1 MNDRVDEG
9 DIKGSIDT
17 ITIGQTETILKQMK
31 KSICKITLPTK
42 TGTGF
47 FCKLEY
53 KGTEIKTLITNYHV
67 IDDKFIKSNKN
78 VKIELNNQKIIKMI
92 NINEN
97 KIIYSSK
104 NKEYDIVIIKLGKED
119 DVEDID
125 YLEIDDN
132 LLNTNSEY
140 AYNDSSIYVLHY
152 PLGKEAIVSYGYGI
166 TMKNYNIIHKCK
178 TIFGSSGSPILNL
191 STNKVI
197 GIHKSYAK
205 GHNCNVGIFLKKP
218 IIEMKKNLNRYFSKA
233 QFNKNNNKREK
244 KGEIRKVNSFIINYL
259 DINNDN
265 KKVINKDESPK
276 DNTRRKYC
284 VTPIKNSD
292 TNTYDIKLKNINN
305 VFNRDKSSRNYK
317 INLAKNDNN
326 KNDPLKKDN
335 SIRNIIPNL
344 NINDEIK
351 KNNLALNIYNIN
363 NYKHIFG
370 IYNTNPNTNKNNLN
384 NNEKNKD
391 NTTTNNIHRYNY
403 NHNHRFH
410 EIKYSNSQLNVL
422 SQKNKSTKQNK
433 IMNFNFV
440 PSTPA

>member
-1 MNDRVDEG
+1 MNDGVDEG

-178 TIFGSSGSPILNL
+178 TTFGSSGSPILNL

>member
-1 MNDRVDEG
+1 MNDGVDEG

-140 AYNDSSIYVLHY
+140 AYNDNSIYILHY
-152 PLGKEAIVSYGYGI
+152 PLGKEVIVSYGYGI

-205 GHNCNVGIFLKKP
+205 GHNCNAGTFLKKP

>member
-1 MNDRVDEG
+1 MNDGVDEG

-152 PLGKEAIVSYGYGI
+152 PLGKEVIVSYGYGI

-205 GHNCNVGIFLKKP
+205 GHNCNAGTFLKKP

>member
-1 MNDRVDEG
+1 MNDGVDEG

-152 PLGKEAIVSYGYGI
+152 PLGKEVIVSYGYGI

-178 TIFGSSGSPILNL
+178 TTFGSSGSPILNL

>member
-1 MNDRVDEG
+1 MNDGVDEG

-152 PLGKEAIVSYGYGI
+152 PLGKEVIVSYGYGI

-205 GHNCNVGIFLKKP
+205 GHNCNAGTFLKKP

-292 TNTYDIKLKNINN
+292 KNTYDIKLKNINN

>member
-152 PLGKEAIVSYGYGI
+152 PLGKEVIVSYGYGI

-335 SIRNIIPNL
+335 SIRDIIPNL

>member
-1 MNDRVDEG
+1 MNDGVDEG

-140 AYNDSSIYVLHY
+140 AYNDSSIYILHY
-152 PLGKEAIVSYGYGI
+152 PLGKEVLVSFGYGI

-178 TIFGSSGSPILNL
+178 TTFGSSGSPILNL

-205 GHNCNVGIFLKKP
+205 THNCNAGTFLKKP

-233 QFNKNNNKREK
+233 QFNKNNNKSEK
-244 KGEIRKVNSFIINYL
+244 KGEIRKVNSFIINCL
-259 DINNDN
+259 DKNNDN
-265 KKVINKDESPK
+265 KKVINKNESPK
-276 DNTRRKYC
+276 DNTRKKYS

-351 KNNLALNIYNIN
+351 KIIWL
-363 NYKHIFG
+363 
-370 IYNTNPNTNKNNLN
+370 
-384 NNEKNKD
+384 
-391 NTTTNNIHRYNY
+391 
-403 NHNHRFH
+403 
-410 EIKYSNSQLNVL
+410 
-422 SQKNKSTKQNK
+422 
-433 IMNFNFV
+433 
-440 PSTPA
+440 

>member
-1 MNDRVDEG
+1 
-9 DIKGSIDT
+9 
-17 ITIGQTETILKQMK
+17 
-31 KSICKITLPTK
+31 
-42 TGTGF
+42 
-47 FCKLEY
+47 
-53 KGTEIKTLITNYHV
+53 
-67 IDDKFIKSNKN
+67 
-78 VKIELNNQKIIKMI
+78 
-92 NINEN
+92 
-97 KIIYSSK
+97 
-104 NKEYDIVIIKLGKED
+104 
-119 DVEDID
+119 
-125 YLEIDDN
+125 
-132 LLNTNSEY
+132 
-140 AYNDSSIYVLHY
+140 
-152 PLGKEAIVSYGYGI
+152 
-166 TMKNYNIIHKCK
+166 
-178 TIFGSSGSPILNL
+178 
-191 STNKVI
+191 
-197 GIHKSYAK
+197 
-205 GHNCNVGIFLKKP
+205 
-218 IIEMKKNLNRYFSKA
+218 MKKNLNRYFSKA

-259 DINNDN
+259 DKNNDN

>member
-140 AYNDSSIYVLHY
+140 AYNDSAIYVLHY

-178 TIFGSSGSPILNL
+178 TTFGSSGSPILNL

-218 IIEMKKNLNRYFSKA
+218 IIEMKKNLNRYFSKV
-233 QFNKNNNKREK
+233 QFYKNNNKRET
-244 KGEIRKVNSFIINYL
+244 KGEIRKVNSFIINCL
-259 DINNDN
+259 DKNNDN
-265 KKVINKDESPK
+265 KKVINKDKSPK

-351 KNNLALNIYNIN
+351 KNNLALNIKNIN

-370 IYNTNPNTNKNNLN
+370 IYNTNTNTNKNNLN

-391 NTTTNNIHRYNY
+391 NTTTNNIHRYDY
-403 NHNHRFH
+403 SHNLRFH
-410 EIKYSNSQLNVL
+410 VIKYSNSQLNVL
-422 SQKNKSTKQNK
+422 SQENKNTKQNK
-433 IMNFNFV
+433 IMNFNFA

>member
-1 MNDRVDEG
+1 MNDGVDEG

-152 PLGKEAIVSYGYGI
+152 PLGKEVIVSYGYGI